1 MAIAGVKIRTAV
13 TSLCGVAL
21 WTASGCVMQSTY
33 DAAIKEGLATKSE
46 LARELDEQQALTRQV
61 TDLELQNAD
70 VMREAE
76 GAAAA
81 LQQARDDAEY
91 ERRQYE
97 QLVAKLTQK
106 LAQARKQQQSLRYE
120 MTVAK
125 EHSAALQE
133 MIEVHQRKVR
143 DGVAAAMPPAA
154 AEPAVHKPFDPS
166 TIPLPEDLP
175 ALPAVAP
182 QQPVSAPA
190 AVPAPPA
197 SRAKPPEAPLPEEDW
212 LTSIKQWLL
221 SLWRSVFS

>member
-1 MAIAGVKIRTAV
+1 MAMAGVTIRTAV
-13 TSLCGVAL
+13 TSLCGFAL
-21 WTASGCVMQSTY
+21 FTSGCVMQSTY

-81 LQQARDDAEY
+81 LQQARDDGEH
-91 ERRQYE
+91 ERRQHE
-97 QLVAKLTQK
+97 RLVAILTQK
-106 LAQARKQQQSLRYE
+106 VAQATKQQRSLQYE

-133 MIEVHQRKVR
+133 MIDVHQRKVR
-143 DGVAAAMPPAA
+143 DGVAAAMSPAG

-190 AVPAPPA
+190 ALPAPPV
-197 SRAKPPEAPLPEEDW
+197 SRTKPPEAPLPEEDW
-212 LTSIKQWLL
+212 LTSLKNWLL
-221 SLWRSVFS
+221 SLWQSVFS

>member
-1 MAIAGVKIRTAV
+1 MAIAGVEISTPV
-13 TSLCGVAL
+13 TSLCGFVLLA
-21 WTASGCVMQSTY
+21 ASGCVMQSTY

-46 LARELDEQQALTRQV
+46 LARELEEQQALTRQV

-76 GAAAA
+76 GAATA
-81 LQQARDDAEY
+81 LQQARDDAKY
-91 ERRQYE
+91 ERRQHE

-106 LAQARKQQQSLRYE
+106 VAQATKQQRSLRYE

-133 MIEVHQRKVR
+133 MIDVHQRKVR

-182 QQPVSAPA
+182 SQPVSAPA
-190 AVPAPPA
+190 AMPAPAVSPA
-197 SRAKPPEAPLPEEDW
+197 KSPEAPLPEEDW

>member
-1 MAIAGVKIRTAV
+1 MAIVKISFAITL
-13 TSLCGVAL
+13 LCGLAL
-21 WTASGCVMQSTY
+21 LTASGCVMQSTY

-76 GAAAA
+76 AAAAA
-81 LQQARDDAEY
+81 LQQVRDDGEH
-91 ERRQYE
+91 ERRQHE
-97 QLVAKLTQK
+97 QLVATLTQK
-106 LAQARKQQQSLRYE
+106 VAQATKQQRSLRYE

-133 MIEVHQRKVR
+133 MIDVHQRKVR
-143 DGVAAAMPPAA
+143 DGVASAMPPA

-190 AVPAPPA
+190 AVAAPPV
-197 SRAKPPEAPLPEEDW
+197 SRTKPPEAPLPEEDW
-212 LTSIKQWLL
+212 LTSLKNWLL
-221 SLWRSVFS
+221 SLWQSVFS